1 MVGVGVVL
9 VVVVRC
15 VVQVYVWVVV
25 CEGVWVGVLLVFLGM
40 VVVV

>member
-1 MVGVGVVL
+1 MVGLGVVL

-15 VVQVYVWVVV
+15 VVQGCVWVDL
-25 CEGVWVGVLLVFLGM
+25 CEGVWVGELLVFLGM